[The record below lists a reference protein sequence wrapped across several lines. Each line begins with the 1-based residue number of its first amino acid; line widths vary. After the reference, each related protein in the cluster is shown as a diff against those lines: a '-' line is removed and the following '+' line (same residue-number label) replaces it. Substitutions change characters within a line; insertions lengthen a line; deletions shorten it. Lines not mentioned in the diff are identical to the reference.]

1 MRVQLFLQQSGAFA
15 GSSQVMLG
23 SFLVPI
29 ISMVGTLYKRPQY
42 YSIVDTDGNCQG
54 KILARFFLMKRD
66 QHGNEEKQ
74 KE

>member
-1 MRVQLFLQQSGAFA
+1 
-15 GSSQVMLG
+15 MLG